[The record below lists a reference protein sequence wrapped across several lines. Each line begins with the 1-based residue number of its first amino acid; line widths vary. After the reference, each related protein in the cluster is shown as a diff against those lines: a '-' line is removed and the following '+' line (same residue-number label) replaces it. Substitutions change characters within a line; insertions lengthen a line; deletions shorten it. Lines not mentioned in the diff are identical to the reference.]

1 MINAIDFYLAI
12 KKGRYAVFIATTRGK
27 GGGGGERKL
36 QYCPGNRQ
44 SRKGGGGEGVGV
56 GNRHEATK

>member
-1 MINAIDFYLAI
+1 MQFLLPLL
-12 KKGRYAVFIATTRGK
+12 GVGV
-27 GGGGGERKL
+27 GGGGGRKL

-44 SRKGGGGEGVGV
+44 SRKGGGGVWV

>member
-1 MINAIDFYLAI
+1 MQFLLPLL
-12 KKGRYAVFIATTRGK
+12 GVRGE
-27 GGGGGERKL
+27 GGGGRKL